1 MSLQRLKTDFENRE
15 ELIAHVAS
23 ISPHIADRSFSST
36 LGGEKPGQ
44 AALAAINPAKYAQTR
59 NYLDG
64 DVSRLSPY
72 IRHGIITLNDVR
84 NHALSISGEPK
95 QTEKFIQELAWRD
108 YWQRRYRQNPHDI
121 WHDIEAYKTG
131 FTADDYAE
139 TLPADIEAG
148 ETGVAVIDHFI
159 HELCSTG
166 YLHNHARMYVA
177 AYVVHWRRIKWQAG
191 AQWFLHH
198 LLDGDPASNNLS
210 WQWVASTF
218 ANKPYFFNLENVS
231 KYASADLNVSPQ
243 DNAPLAYSY
252 EELDS
257 MLFPHREVDNG

>member
-1 MSLQRLKTDFENRE
+1 MSLQRLKTDFENRD

-23 ISPHIADRSFSST
+23 ISPHIADRSVSST
-36 LGGEKPGQ
+36 FGGEKPAH
-44 AALAAINPAKYAQTR
+44 AALASINPAKYAQTR

-84 NHALSISGEPK
+84 NHVLSTSGEPK
-95 QTEKFIQELAWRD
+95 QTAKFIQELAWRD

-177 AYVVHWRRIKWQAG
+177 SYVVHWRRIK
-191 AQWFLHH
+191 
-198 LLDGDPASNNLS
+198 
-210 WQWVASTF
+210 
-218 ANKPYFFNLENVS
+218 
-231 KYASADLNVSPQ
+231 
-243 DNAPLAYSY
+243 
-252 EELDS
+252 
-257 MLFPHREVDNG
+257 

>member
-121 WHDIEAYKTG
+121 WHDIEA
-131 FTADDYAE
+131 
-139 TLPADIEAG
+139 
-148 ETGVAVIDHFI
+148 
-159 HELCSTG
+159 
-166 YLHNHARMYVA
+166 
-177 AYVVHWRRIKWQAG
+177 
-191 AQWFLHH
+191 
-198 LLDGDPASNNLS
+198 
-210 WQWVASTF
+210 
-218 ANKPYFFNLENVS
+218 
-231 KYASADLNVSPQ
+231 
-243 DNAPLAYSY
+243 
-252 EELDS
+252 
-257 MLFPHREVDNG
+257 

>member
-1 MSLQRLKTDFENRE
+1 MSLQLLKSHFDNRE
-15 ELIAHVAS
+15 DLISYVAS
-23 ISPHIADRSFSST
+23 ISPDQSDRAVSAT
-36 LGGEKPGQ
+36 IGGSQPAQ
-44 AALAAINPAKYAQTR
+44 DRLDDINPAQYAHTR

-64 DVSRLSPY
+64 HVTQLSPY
-72 IRHGIITLNDVR
+72 IRHGIISLNDVR
-84 NHALSISGEPK
+84 NHALAISGEPK

-121 WHDIEAYKTG
+121 WHDIELYKTG
-131 FTADDYAE
+131 FSADDYADD
-139 TLPADIEAG
+139 LPADIEDG
-148 ETGVAVIDHFI
+148 QTGIAVIDHFI
-159 HELCSTG
+159 DKLCSTG

-177 AYVVHWRRIKWQAG
+177 AYVVHWRRIKWQVG
-191 AQWFLHH
+191 AKWFLRH

-231 KYASADLNVSPQ
+231 KYASPDLNVSPE

-252 EELDS
+252 DELDG
-257 MLFPHREVDNG
+257 MLFPYREDDNG